1 MSEGHHRFREV
12 QMTTKT
18 KSHLMEENA
27 TLRARLAEL
36 EDRVAKRPSA
46 NGGGLS
52 ESEIAER
59 KRIQEALAASEIR
72 YRRLFEMAKDGILI
86 LDADTGRIT
95 DANPFLQE
103 LLGYSHAELL
113 GKRLWEIG
121 PFRDI
126 AASQSA
132 FRKLQSKKYI
142 RYDNLPLET
151 KGRQH
156 RHVEFISN
164 VYNVNGTKV
173 IQCNIRDITLR
184 RNAEV
189 ALALANKKL
198 EALLNALPLG
208 VAFSDAPV
216 CQRIIGNPTFLSQ
229 FEANSEDNL
238 SASAPE
244 SNALGRKVRHFREG
258 KVVSPSELPMQ
269 RALAER
275 RTIGPKE
282 FEIELPSGRR
292 WIAEVSATPIR
303 NQQRK
308 VVGVVAV
315 TSDITQRKRLQ
326 DVLKVSEVR
335 YRRVFETAKDGILIL
350 DAVTGQ
356 ITDAN
361 PHLQDLLGY
370 SRAELLGKRL
380 WEIGPFRDIAASQS
394 AFRKLQRR
402 EYIRY
407 DNLPL
412 ETKARQRRYVEFVS
426 NVYQENGTKVIQC
439 NIRDITP
446 RHQVEMALA
455 NATRELENRVNERTA
470 ELLTANKLL
479 KKMLDE
485 GKRAEERISKSRERL
500 RNLSGRLQ
508 SLLEEE
514 RTRISREIHD
524 ELGQALT
531 AMKMDLSLIRRRL
544 VSDGF
549 SDHSAKVHEIELAVT
564 RIIRTVRKIA
574 TDLRPGILD
583 ELGVVAAIKWMGKN
597 FQNRTGISCKVAVQ
611 GADKI
616 SDNTLAT
623 AIFRDVQEALTNVM
637 RHAAAS
643 QVNIILEKKNDSL
656 VVEVRDNGIGI
667 KEERIFDAK
676 SLGLTGIRERVLLLG
691 GEAVISGK
699 PGEGT
704 VVRVTLPFEERA
716 ISNA

>member
-59 KRIQEALAASEIR
+59 KRVQMALTASEVR
-72 YRRLFEMAKDGILI
+72 YRRLFETAKDGILI

-113 GKRLWEIG
+113 GKRPWEIG

-132 FRKLQSKKYI
+132 VRKLQSKKYI

-184 RNAEV
+184 RHAEV

-308 VVGVVAV
+308 VIGIVAV
-315 TSDITQRKRLQ
+315 TNDITQRKRLQ
-326 DVLKVSEVR
+326 DALKISEVR

-350 DAVTGQ
+350 EADTGR

-361 PHLQDLLGY
+361 PFLQELLGY
-370 SRAELLGKRL
+370 SHAELLGKRL
-380 WEIGPFRDIAASQS
+380 WEIGPFRDIKASRG
-394 AFRKLQRR
+394 AFRRLQRK

-412 ETKARQRRYVEFVS
+412 ETKGRQRRYVEFVS
-426 NVYQENGTKVIQC
+426 NVYQENGTKEIKC

-446 RHQVEMALA
+446 RYQVEVALA
-455 NATRELENRVNERTA
+455 NANKELEKRVDERTA
-470 ELLTANKLL
+470 ELLTANRLM

-485 GKRAEERISKSRERL
+485 GKRSEEKISKSRERL

-524 ELGQALT
+524 ELGQSLT
-531 AMKMDLSLIRRRL
+531 AMKLELSLIRKSL
-544 VSDGF
+544 ISHGLAEQ
-549 SDHSAKVHEIELAVT
+549 SAKVHEIELGAS

-583 ELGVVAAIKWMGKN
+583 ELGVFAAIKWMAKN
-597 FQNRTGISCKVAVQ
+597 FQNRTGISCKVSVQ
-611 GADKI
+611 GADNLFD
-616 SDNTLAT
+616 SARST
-623 AIFRDVQEALTNVM
+623 AIFRVVQEALTNVM

-643 QVNIILEKKNDSL
+643 QVNVTLEKKDDTL
-656 VVEVRDNGIGI
+656 VLEVRDNGIGI
-667 KEERIFDAK
+667 KEERIFHSK
-676 SLGLTGIRERVLLLG
+676 SLGL
-691 GEAVISGK
+691 A
-699 PGEGT
+699 
-704 VVRVTLPFEERA
+704 
-716 ISNA
+716 